1 MKVPLASSGLRLKD
15 VTAAIEVLESGN
27 LTMGS
32 NVRNF
37 EDKMAEYV
45 GSKFFIMTNSGSSAN
60 LAIFEALL
68 RPAKGDPKLVAG
80 DAVLVPAIAWPTTI
94 WPIVQLGLKPI
105 FVDIDP
111 ITLGIDIKKAED
123 AIIKSEVPVKAIF
136 PIHTLGRALN
146 ESLIMSLCKKFQIIY
161 VSDVCESLGSFLNG
175 KHAGASSLASSFSFY
190 FSHHITTMEGGG
202 IATNSIDFANDLRS
216 IRSHGWSRDRSDS
229 SEWTKQVS
237 INDAK
242 FLFITSGY
250 NIRPM
255 EIQAAIGNSQISDI
269 ATFLRRRRTIAKY
282 INDKLENTKFKL
294 IGSETLANIDDSE
307 SNSWMLLP
315 IRAFS
320 DIDGLGDKRKLLSH
334 FEANGIETRPVL
346 TGNFLDQPAM
356 KRIYSPSPNPRD
368 FPVSDLITNTTFLI
382 GAHHDIS
389 DSQVE
394 YIGEKI
400 VEIANE

>member
-1 MKVPLASSGLRLKD
+1 MKVPLASSGLRPKD

-32 NVRNF
+32 NVRDF

-68 RPAKGDPKLVAG
+68 RPAKGDPKLLPG

-94 WPIVQLGLKPI
+94 WPIIQLGLKPI

-123 AIIKSEVPVKAIF
+123 AIIKSKVPVKAIF
-136 PIHTLGRALN
+136 PIHTLGRSLN
-146 ESLIMSLCKKFQIIY
+146 EALIMSLCEKFQIIY
-161 VSDVCESLGSFLNG
+161 ISDVCESLGSFLNG

-216 IRSHGWSRDRSDS
+216 IRSHGWSRDRNDI

-255 EIQAAIGNSQISDI
+255 EIQAAIGISQISDI
-269 ATFLRRRRTIAKY
+269 ATFLRRRRAIAKY

-294 IGSETLANIDDSE
+294 IGSETLANINESE

-320 DIDGLGDKRKLLSH
+320 DINSPGDKRELLSH

-346 TGNFLDQPAM
+346 TGNFHDQPAM

>member
-1 MKVPLASSGLRLKD
+1 MKVPLASSGLRPKD
-15 VTAAIEVLESGN
+15 VTAAIKVLESGN

-32 NVRNF
+32 NVRDF

-68 RPAKGDPKLVAG
+68 RPAKGEPKLLPG

-94 WPIVQLGLKPI
+94 WPIIQLGLKPI

-111 ITLGIDIKKAED
+111 ITLGIDIKKAEE
-123 AIIKSEVPVKAIF
+123 AIIKSEGPVKAIF
-136 PIHTLGRALN
+136 PIHTLGRSLN
-146 ESLIMSLCKKFQIIY
+146 EALIMSLCEKFKIIY
-161 VSDVCESLGSFLNG
+161 ISDACESLGSFFNK

-216 IRSHGWSRDRSDS
+216 IRSHGWSRDRNDS

-255 EIQAAIGNSQISDI
+255 EIQAAIGISQISDI
-269 ATFLRRRRTIAKY
+269 AIFLKRRRAIAKY

-294 IGSETLANIDDSE
+294 IGSDTLANIDESE

-320 DIDGLGDKRKLLSH
+320 EIEGPGDKRKLLSH

-368 FPVSDLITNTTFLI
+368 FPISDLITSTTFLI

-394 YIGEKI
+394 YIGDKI